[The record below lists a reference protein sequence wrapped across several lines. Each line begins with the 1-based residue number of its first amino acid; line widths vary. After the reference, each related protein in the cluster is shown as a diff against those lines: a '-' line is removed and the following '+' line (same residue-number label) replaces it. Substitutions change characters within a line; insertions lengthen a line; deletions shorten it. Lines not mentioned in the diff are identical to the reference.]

1 MNIFL
6 QRSEDYYRGEIMEF
20 KKLGCGGF
28 YAFDAGNQN
37 GYINKRGGVW
47 EVQVNKEFNGKMSF
61 RHPVARA
68 HTFADAKQKAA
79 EMFGGK

>member
-1 MNIFL
+1 MTITITKSAPQECQFFTDT
-6 QRSEDYYRGEIMEF
+6 QRGWISKPRG
-20 KKLGCGGF
+20 
-28 YAFDAGNQN
+28 AN
-37 GYINKRGGVW
+37 RW

-61 RHPVARA
+61 CHPVATA